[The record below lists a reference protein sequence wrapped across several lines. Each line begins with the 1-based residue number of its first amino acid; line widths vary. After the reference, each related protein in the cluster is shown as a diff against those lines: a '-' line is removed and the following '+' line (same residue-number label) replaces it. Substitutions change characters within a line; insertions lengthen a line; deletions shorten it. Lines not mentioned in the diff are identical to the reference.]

1 MFSFINIYEF
11 MNCKVVGGNLKLV
24 MRKASWDPQID
35 EELMSDA
42 ATLNLLYV
50 QTVAEVER
58 GWVRADAETKRTLAR
73 MQARGAKKEVGWRG
87 NCYVC
92 NFGEKSMCLTE
103 ITKISRRILIF
114 FLMSNE

>member
-73 MQARGAKKEVGWRG
+73 MQARGAKKEVCTR
-87 NCYVC
+87 
-92 NFGEKSMCLTE
+92 FGGKLPCCSLVSFTLNQL
-103 ITKISRRILIF
+103 ILQKILELI
-114 FLMSNE
+114 